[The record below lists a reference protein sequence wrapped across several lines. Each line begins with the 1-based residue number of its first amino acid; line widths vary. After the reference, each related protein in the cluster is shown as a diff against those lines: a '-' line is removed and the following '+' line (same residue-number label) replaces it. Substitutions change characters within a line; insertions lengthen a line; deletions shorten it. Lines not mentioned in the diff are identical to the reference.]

1 MSPRSG
7 LLLNGEWEFAEGG
20 DGPAPAGGWRR
31 VRVPHRSREFEE
43 DPPVSGWYRTSL
55 SVPGDWETGDG
66 RRLLLDLDRVRHY
79 GRAYLDG
86 AAVGEHHHLRLPWLI
101 DLTERAAP
109 GSGHELL
116 LFTHSCRGR
125 YAHPGARELSE
136 AAEMALDTRF
146 WRTSAAT
153 VGIEGDAWL
162 RCRPSVHLA
171 DPYATTSVWEKT
183 LSAEVAVRNDGP
195 EPFSG
200 LVAWEVARAG
210 ETLLRL
216 PPREVEVGPGE
227 TAVVGCT
234 EEWADAVPWGRPPY
248 GEPVLYFLRIDLSS
262 DRQGPVDRG
271 IVRFGFREVRADGKL
286 LLLNGEQLM
295 PWGDHTVPYVYERQW
310 LTRKFTDLAAA
321 NVSIVEHHRYDPP
334 SVFYD
339 VADESGTFVVGA
351 NFCVGTGQVF
361 PEDLDE
367 SEARLV
373 MENHLAVADAWI
385 RRTRNHPS
393 ILFWD
398 VTDAR
403 DPAFCVPL
411 LRKVK
416 ELDRTRVA
424 EVTFDPG
431 VADSELVELIDCYRL
446 FSGLEQIE
454 AAVEAVRRRPG
465 AAAQAGAG
473 RGGRHLRVRPL
484 GPRRRAAADGGVVG
498 LPAEHAG
505 ARHPRPADL
514 LPRRHGLPRFHRK
527 TSPGAWRPRSSRG
540 SAGPPSPGP
549 TPASTRSARA
559 RRRHGARPPSTST
572 GATRKSPSSSRPRP
586 ASGRAT
592 STAGSPAGTSGR
604 STPGAFPR

>member
-20 DGPAPAGGWRR
+20 DGPVPAGGWRR

-171 DPYATTSVWEKT
+171 DPYVTTSVWEKT

-200 LVAWEVARAG
+200 LVAWEVARVG

-262 DRQGPVDRG
+262 DRQGPVDRD

-310 LTRKFTDLAAA
+310 LTRKFSDLAAA

-431 VADSELVELIDCYRL
+431 GRRLRARRADRL
-446 FSGLEQIE
+446 LPPVQRPRADRGGHRGGAQ
-454 AAVEAVRRRPG
+454 RPG

-484 GPRRRAAADGGVVG
+484 GPRRRAPADGGVAG

-514 LPRRHGLPRFHRK
+514 LPRRHGLPRFHR
-527 TSPGAWRPRSSRG
+527 GRPREPRG
-540 SAGPPSPGP
+540 PGRAARQLALPVRHRRPHRPVRRGHAGRMGQ
-549 TPASTRSARA
+549 
-559 RRRHGARPPSTST
+559 GRPLPKLVRP
-572 GATRKSPSSSRPRP
+572 RKSPSSSRPRP

-604 STPGAFPR
+604 SIPCAFPR